1 MNRTEIIAVNYD
13 RYNQLPLIETA
24 LQIFLVLINVHGRPI
39 NVNFYP
45 LIFPI
50 ILITRTP
57 GSAGPNQTMP
67 SWTLSTS
74 VNADL
79 TKHDQLSNSSPCGH
93 YSSAPRLLYE
103 NSNAKRVVPCHS
115 VDGCNLPGTLV
126 RRSTR
131 CPDVASDSSNARS
144 EIR

>member
-1 MNRTEIIAVNYD
+1 MDRTEIIAVIYD

-24 LQIFLVLINVHGRPI
+24 LQIFLILINVHGRPI

-57 GSAGPNQTMP
+57 GSAAPNQTTP
-67 SWTLSTS
+67 GWTPSTS

-79 TKHDQLSNSSPCGH
+79 TKQDQLSNSFLCGQ

-103 NSNAKRVVPCHS
+103 NSNTARVFLVTQWTAATCPVPSSAGTRVVP
-115 VDGCNLPGTLV
+115 T
-126 RRSTR
+126 
-131 CPDVASDSSNARS
+131 
-144 EIR
+144 